1 MKRIIVCA
9 IAAAC
14 LTTLAE
20 SPRKVALIVQNHAAP
35 EAHIPMMALT
45 DALTAK
51 LSNNGF
57 EVVNP
62 YNAVGMNQNR
72 NAFGE
77 KTPEVSAMELARQL
91 KADGAITAS
100 IVEFLDSTIGAPPI
114 LHQYSVRVSFS
125 LADAQTGAAVCGET
139 IKIKSPKYTNNQV
152 AANHAEYLGDLLH
165 SAADECA
172 MRLAANPRVREWTP
186 TPPPPLPP
194 PPPPINPN
202 LTIADMDNAIQCLIG
217 QMRTNPIFIANYD
230 KAQKEIGRAPLAIVA
245 GLVDMTGGKSPC
257 ANIQD
262 LLLAGSQTLRITLI
276 NSALFEA
283 KDDALVTDI
292 TKRII
297 TCGNSPLEDGELM
310 NALKQHVSPDF
321 FVVGDMMYFADGDN
335 GQFRLRLALHDLHT
349 GKIVWEGAQT
359 IAKPQ
364 N

>member
-217 QMRTNPIFIANYD
+217 QMRTNPIFYRKLRQSPEGDRQSTASDSCRTCRYD
-230 KAQKEIGRAPLAIVA
+230 RREISVRQYS
-245 GLVDMTGGKSPC
+245 GLVVGGIPDVANNADQFC
-257 ANIQD
+257 AFRGEGRCSCNRYYQ
-262 LLLAGSQTLRITLI
+262 AHYHLRQQP
-276 NSALFEA
+276 A
-283 KDDALVTDI
+283 
-292 TKRII
+292 
-297 TCGNSPLEDGELM
+297 
-310 NALKQHVSPDF
+310 
-321 FVVGDMMYFADGDN
+321 
-335 GQFRLRLALHDLHT
+335 
-349 GKIVWEGAQT
+349 
-359 IAKPQ
+359 
-364 N
+364 